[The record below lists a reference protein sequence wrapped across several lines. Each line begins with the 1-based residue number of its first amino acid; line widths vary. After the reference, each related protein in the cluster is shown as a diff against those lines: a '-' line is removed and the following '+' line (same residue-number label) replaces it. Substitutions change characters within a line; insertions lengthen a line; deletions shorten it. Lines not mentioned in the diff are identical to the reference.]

1 MESTNLLYCLK
12 WVHAYLA
19 MLLWFCIRLA
29 MHAGQYLAI
38 WQLWQLVPFHIH
50 VKQQVIALD
59 VLANHYLL
67 SGVFFDNWQTN
78 NAWGHIP

>member
-1 MESTNLLYCLK
+1 
-12 WVHAYLA
+12 

-38 WQLWQLVPFHIH
+38 WQLRQLVPFHIH

-59 VLANHYLL
+59 VLDNHYLL
-67 SGVFFDNWQTN
+67 SGVFFDN
-78 NAWGHIP
+78 